1 MNDSANATLEAATR
15 NPHALTSR
23 LLHLGVAV
31 GVILQLLL
39 STGMERPKPDAVRS
53 TLESL
58 SFEMHEFLGLS
69 MLALIL
75 IWLVWLLRRR
85 GEPVLSELFPW
96 TGHAGRNALML
107 SVRLTLHQ
115 ARRGMLAGETEIQP
129 LVKTV
134 HGLGFACIALMA
146 FSGTF
151 VWLGMDDSGQMPQWT
166 HLVLEFHQFMA
177 TFAWIY
183 LGGHA
188 GMALL
193 HQFSGDNTL
202 ARMFSLRR

>member
-1 MNDSANATLEAATR
+1 MNDSASATLEAASKHT
-15 NPHALTSR
+15 HSLTSR

-39 STGMERPKPDAVRS
+39 STGMARPKPDAVRS

-58 SFEMHEFLGLS
+58 AFEMHEFLGLL

-75 IWLVWLLRRR
+75 TWLVWLVRRR
-85 GEPVLSELFPW
+85 GEAVLSELFPW
-96 TGHAGRNALML
+96 TGHAGRTA
-107 SVRLTLHQ
+107 LTLSLRIAMRQ
-115 ARRGMLAGETEIQP
+115 ARRGILAAETEIQP
-129 LVKTV
+129 LIKTV
-134 HGLGFACIALMA
+134 HGLGIACIALMA
-146 FSGTF
+146 CSGAL
-151 VWLGMDDSGQMPQWT
+151 VWLGMDDSGNMPQWT

-193 HQFSGDNTL
+193 HQLRGDDTL
-202 ARMFSLRR
+202 ASMFSLRR